1 MNINVVQ
8 AQEDKYGNVK
18 ENIYL
23 AFDEQNQYL
32 GSGYVY
38 PMINSHQT
46 DEIPY
51 LIYMNL
57 SVEEQAEQDWKSGN

>member
-38 PMINSHQT
+38 PMINRHRAVKLYRSVGYH
-46 DEIPY
+46 EIQKNCMFPGIT
-51 LIYMNL
+51 L
-57 SVEEQAEQDWKSGN
+57 